1 MKLVTV
7 FSSVFVVDVQLAKCV
22 LDGEGIQS
30 SITDYYIASI
40 APHYIPALSGI
51 KLNVKEQDYQ
61 EAKKILDDYMGKI
74 QKPANKKAENTV
86 NKMKCPKCGSEN
98 VIKTGASKIWG
109 LVIMAFGFMDGVLRE
124 PYLKCRDCGYKVKI
138 KNI

>member
-1 MKLVTV
+1 M
-7 FSSVFVVDVQLAKCV
+7 SVMDVQLAKAV
-22 LDGEGIQS
+22 LESEGIQS
-30 SITDYYIASI
+30 SIADYHIASI

-51 KLNVKEQDYQ
+51 KLNVKEQDYHD
-61 EAKKILDDYMGKI
+61 AKKILDDYMGKI
-74 QKPANKKAENTV
+74 QKPANKKTEHTV

-98 VIKTGASKIWG
+98 LIKTGASKMWALI
-109 LVIMAFGFMDGVLRE
+109 VISFLFMDGVPRK